1 MDHCPQ
7 EPDYQPAANQ
17 DLQQQASSDLSL
29 SRINWRESHRKIK
42 MEYTQQNDQISMYQS
57 NSRAEDGPAARPSL
71 AIYEGV
77 VIPLATLAA
86 ALLFVI
92 GAIMLTH

>member
-1 MDHCPQ
+1 
-7 EPDYQPAANQ
+7 
-17 DLQQQASSDLSL
+17 
-29 SRINWRESHRKIK
+29 

-77 VIPLATLAA
+77 VIPLATLGA

-92 GAIMLTH
+92 GAIILTTH